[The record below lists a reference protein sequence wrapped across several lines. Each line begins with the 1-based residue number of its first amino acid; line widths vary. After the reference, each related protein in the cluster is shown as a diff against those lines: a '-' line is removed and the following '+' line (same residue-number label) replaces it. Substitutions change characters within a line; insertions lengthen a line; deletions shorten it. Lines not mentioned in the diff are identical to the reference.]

1 MQLIIWFALKWVN
14 GELSEMAKM
23 NEIALCKT
31 QNHYVKAKI
40 V

>member
-1 MQLIIWFALKWVN
+1 MQMIIRFALKWVN
-14 GELSEMAKM
+14 GELSEMGEM

>member
-1 MQLIIWFALKWVN
+1 MQVIIWFALKWDN
-14 GELSEMAKM
+14 GELSEMGGM
-23 NEIALCKT
+23 NEITLCKT